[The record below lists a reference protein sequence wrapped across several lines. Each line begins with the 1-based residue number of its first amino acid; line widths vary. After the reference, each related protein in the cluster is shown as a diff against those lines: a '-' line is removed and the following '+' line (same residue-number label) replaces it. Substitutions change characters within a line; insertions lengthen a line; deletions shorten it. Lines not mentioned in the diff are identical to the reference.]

1 MVKAEATRYGV
12 FSPDND
18 KYLTSRVLAKFARF
32 FGEKGELALG
42 IYTYLRWV
50 DNSVD
55 LSPAAHKLEKDLF
68 LQRQINLLNA
78 GTPENPHPI
87 ESMFVDLPWETVGKD
102 NTGLLKKKVSTILQT
117 IQDDNEH
124 KGSIPRTYS
133 ELKEYNI
140 NTFLSCIQ
148 ILNIIL
154 NGKDLIASGNF
165 MELVNNG
172 MNIISLRDFL
182 EDLEYEMLQVGF
194 NEDEAKIISS
204 LPTSAERRM
213 EALHVYDK
221 YRFQKEK
228 GRNLRGSSERLYDFL
243 ELDIPWWQKAL
254 SIIYMLRAQ
263 VKAYLTV
270 NYPDQNQ
277 VGAIKRQGLTAKTK
291 RLIREY
297 P

>member
-1 MVKAEATRYGV
+1 MVKAEATRYGD

-18 KYLTSRVLAKFARF
+18 KYLTSKIIAKFALF
-32 FGEKGELALG
+32 FGEKGELAVG

-55 LSPAAHKLEKDLF
+55 LSPAVLNQERGLF
-68 LQRQINLLNA
+68 LQRQINLLT
-78 GTPENPHPI
+78 GDTPENPHPI
-87 ESMFVDLPWETVGKD
+87 ELMFVDLPWKSVGKD
-102 NTGLLKKKVSTILQT
+102 NTGLLKKKVSTVLQT
-117 IQDDNEH
+117 IQDDNNH
-124 KGSIPRTYS
+124 KGCLPRTYS
-133 ELKEYNI
+133 ELRQYNI
-140 NTFLSCIQ
+140 DTFLTCIQ

-165 MELVNNG
+165 MELVNTG

-194 NEDEAKIISS
+194 SEDEAEIING

-228 GRNLRGSSERLYDFL
+228 GRNLRSSSEKKYEFL

-270 NYPDQNQ
+270 NYPEQNQ
-277 VGAIKRQGLTAKTK
+277 IGDIKRQGLNAKTK
-291 RLIREY
+291 RLIREC